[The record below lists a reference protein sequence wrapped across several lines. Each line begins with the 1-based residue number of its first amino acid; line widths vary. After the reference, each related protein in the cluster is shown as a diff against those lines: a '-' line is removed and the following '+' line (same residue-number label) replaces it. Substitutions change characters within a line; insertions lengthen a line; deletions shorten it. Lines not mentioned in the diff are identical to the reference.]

1 MTKSKLFVIDSHP
14 AIPPSNL
21 LKKWEDKWFNEEE
34 HPNVLLIQAFQ
45 AGADEALDAC
55 CEWLMYEHD
64 RKALRADR
72 RPTLTSTS
80 PTDEELCALYKKA
93 YYESVDRQGPAA
105 QAAAL
110 RAVLERWGK

>member
-1 MTKSKLFVIDSHP
+1 MTDQHPMNPPVHMYAKWIDQAKALHPGESWGYISGEIAKL
-14 AIPPSNL
+14 AY
-21 LKKWEDKWFNEEE
+21 
-34 HPNVLLIQAFQ
+34 Q
-45 AGADEALDAC
+45 AGADAELDAC

-72 RPTLTSTS
+72 RPILTSTS
-80 PTDEELCALYKKA
+80 PTDEELCELYTKA
-93 YYESVDRQGPAA
+93 YYKSADRQGPAA

>member
-1 MTKSKLFVIDSHP
+1 MTQQHLITPPLNLVRQWAADSPVHIKDENYGYELFIAHH
-14 AIPPSNL
+14 AAE
-21 LKKWEDKWFNEEE
+21 W
-34 HPNVLLIQAFQ
+34 
-45 AGADEALDAC
+45 GADEELDAC

-72 RPTLTSTS
+72 RPILTSTS
-80 PTDEELCALYKKA
+80 PTDEELCELYTKA
-93 YYESVDRQGPAA
+93 YYKSADRQGPAA